1 MAVVCR
7 IVRVVSLVGMGF
19 FALLAAIVMVSFPQ
33 EVERNHAVAKAFSA
47 AAAWIDDCDRAKGRL
62 PRPTTTSWLCGRG
75 SRTSTTRPGRAGAP
89 WTIRSGIMS
98 RLCCLVFSMPPRRL
112 AAGMWRGDAGRVCS
126 SMSRTHRGSRIREAG
141 GASTVPLSPAW
152 AFLPCTASLCVLCG

>member
-7 IVRVVSLVGMGF
+7 IVRVVESRGDGVLCVVGRHCDGQ
-19 FALLAAIVMVSFPQ
+19 LSQ
-33 EVERNHAVAKAFSA
+33 EVEQSHAVAKAFSA

-62 PRPTTTSWLCGRG
+62 PSQRLRPNCVDGGVERVLRVLGGPEHRGRFVRVLCRGCAVWCSQCRRGSWLLVCGEE
-75 SRTSTTRPGRAGAP
+75 
-89 WTIRSGIMS
+89 
-98 RLCCLVFSMPPRRL
+98 MP
-112 AAGMWRGDAGRVCS
+112 AVCS
-126 SMSRTHRGSRIREAG
+126 SMSRTHRGSRIKKR